1 MLCTTLH
8 KSILPAALSV
18 QAGKGFNNQ
27 VPFAQDIVDTLLKG
41 QDKAGV
47 IKIINLGSD
56 FYVTLLM
63 KDVLTKR
70 AKGTEGFDPINGVP
84 CFIFNESQYISW
96 STQINP
102 MLLKKITYIDKFMYT
117 YICAACSGE
126 LRHAPGRVGSKMSA
140 DEKAY
145 MNLMGIT
152 KDFEADQSR
161 SGTQKRFLQIMTVE
175 KTVEFL
181 QYAVRIFGNYNW
193 GGGYG
198 GAKWAAVAQAAL
210 DRAINKF
217 DKIGFIDH
225 AFDLKHNGG
234 PIFDKN
240 RSVDQSLINEFLDA
254 KLHAKKDTDWVDW
267 IKYCSDD
274 VIQCLEEAKK
284 LGLWT
289 AQIIKDSSKPKK
301 PLLHEL
307 YGEII
312 VENGEDIPAN
322 PAYAIAKKADT
333 ISKMPPA
340 VYKEAP
346 AGDPPAVEASPVKAK
361 APKSSEP
368 DFQVPAE
375 PEKCPENKH

>member
-1 MLCTTLH
+1 MLCTALH
-8 KSILPAALSV
+8 KSSLPANGFQN
-18 QAGKGFNNQ
+18 QAGSGFNNQ
-27 VPFAQDIVDTLLKG
+27 IPFAPEIVDTLLKG
-41 QDKAGV
+41 QDKYGV

-70 AKGTEGFDPINGVP
+70 AKGMEGFDPINGAP

-102 MLLKKITYIDKFMYT
+102 MLVKKITFIDRFMYT

-126 LRHAPGRVGSKMSA
+126 LRHAPNKGNVASKMTS
-140 DEKAY
+140 DQKAY
-145 MNLMGIT
+145 LDLVGIT
-152 KDFEADQSR
+152 KDFQADQSR
-161 SGTQKRFLQIMTVE
+161 AGTQKRFLQLMTVE
-175 KTVEFL
+175 KSVEFL
-181 QYAVRIFGNYNW
+181 QHAVHIFGDYNW

-198 GAKWAAVAQAAL
+198 GQAWASVAQCAL
-210 DRAINKF
+210 DRALNKF

-240 RSVDQSLINEFLDA
+240 KSVDQSNINQFLDA

-274 VIQCLEEAKK
+274 VIKCLEEAKK

-289 AQIIKDSSKPKK
+289 AQILKDNSKPKK

-307 YGEII
+307 YGEVII
-312 VENGEDIPAN
+312 ENGEEIPAN
-322 PAYAIAKKADT
+322 PAYAVAKKAESAT
-333 ISKMPPA
+333 PA
-340 VYKEAP
+340 
-346 AGDPPAVEASPVKAK
+346 AVIVDVETTPKVAK
-361 APKSSEP
+361 SLSP
-368 DFQVPAE
+368 DFKVPVE
-375 PEKCPENKH
+375 PEKCPNNKH

>member
-1 MLCTTLH
+1 MLCTKLH
-8 KSILPAALSV
+8 KSILPAAIA
-18 QAGKGFNNQ
+18 QIHAGNGFNNQ
-27 VPFAQDIVDTLLKG
+27 IPFAQEVVDTLLQG
-41 QDKAGV
+41 QDKYGV
-47 IKIINLGSD
+47 IKICNLGTD

-102 MLLKKITYIDKFMYT
+102 MLLKKITYIDRFMYT

-126 LRHAPGRVGSKMSA
+126 LRHAPSKGSVSSNMTA

-145 MNLMGIT
+145 LDLCGIT
-152 KDFEADQSR
+152 KDFSADQTR
-161 SGTQKRFLQIMTVE
+161 LGTQKRFLQLMTVE
-175 KTVEFL
+175 KSVEFL
-181 QYAVRIFGNYNW
+181 QMAVRIFGNYNW

-198 GAKWAAVAQAAL
+198 GPAWASVAQCAL
-210 DRAINKF
+210 DRALNKF

-240 RSVDQSLINEFLDA
+240 KSVDQSNINQFLDA
-254 KLHAKKDTDWVDW
+254 KLHAKKDTDWVNW

-274 VIQCLEEAKK
+274 VIKCLEEAKK

-289 AQIIKDSSKPKK
+289 AQIIKDTSKPKK
-301 PLLHEL
+301 KELHEL

-312 VENGEDIPAN
+312 LENGEEIPAD
-322 PAYAIAKKADT
+322 PAYA
-333 ISKMPPA
+333 
-340 VYKEAP
+340 V
-346 AGDPPAVEASPVKAK
+346 AK
-361 APKSSEP
+361 APTPNVAIPVAKPKAEVAETKAETPKGPKSPNPEFP
-368 DFQVPAE
+368 VPAE
-375 PEKCPENKH
+375 PEKCPTNKH